1 MDSSLPRASSRAV
14 GGLWITLYGAWSSSV
29 VWGAW
34 PIPPV
39 IVGWALVILALGLAG
54 VVQLVRIRHLSAGK
68 GARPTMARDLVRRV
82 GAVLF
87 GYAISAVVAA
97 SALHGLKHDALI
109 LPMLVVIVG
118 VHFWVLARVLQIWQ
132 YYVTG
137 VLDCVAVAIT
147 LLATRPGSSIGALS
161 SWIVYPL
168 LGNGVA
174 LFVTAGL
181 LITES
186 VALVARR
193 SRPPTEAML

>member
-1 MDSSLPRASSRAV
+1 M
-14 GGLWITLYGAWSSSV
+14 T
-29 VWGAW
+29 
-34 PIPPV
+34 
-39 IVGWALVILALGLAG
+39 
-54 VVQLVRIRHLSAGK
+54 
-68 GARPTMARDLVRRV
+68 RDLVRRA
-82 GAVLF
+82 GTVLF

-137 VLDCVAVAIT
+137 ILDCVAVAIT
-147 LLATRPGSSIGALS
+147 VLATGPGSSIGALS
-161 SWIVYPL
+161 SWILYPL

-174 LFVTAGL
+174 LFVTAAL

-186 VALVARR
+186 VVIVARQ
-193 SRPPTEAML
+193 SRLTTEAMH